1 MCYTTAVCVHI
12 THYVGT
18 GGTNSMQYS
27 KEVEEMNR
35 ETISN
40 ILVFIIY
47 LIMVVGLQKGLYA
60 LGSPQVVW
68 FWDLLFKGFK

>member
-1 MCYTTAVCVHI
+1 
-12 THYVGT
+12 
-18 GGTNSMQYS
+18 
-27 KEVEEMNR
+27 MNR

-47 LIMVVGLQKGLYA
+47 LIMVVGLQMGLYA

>member
-1 MCYTTAVCVHI
+1 
-12 THYVGT
+12 
-18 GGTNSMQYS
+18 
-27 KEVEEMNR
+27 MNR

-47 LIMVVGLQKGLYA
+47 LLLVVGLQMGLYA

-68 FWDLLFKGFK
+68 FWDLLFEGFK